1 MRIDKTNYEIMSE
14 HEWFDI
20 LVDRKNRKLEIVFK
34 DEEMAKEYVKA
45 RILQQIGKDVKIG
58 VDVLNQ
64 ETIEKVKNATVKA
77 LMEMGLIE

>member
-1 MRIDKTNYEIMSE
+1 MDETNWEVMAE

-20 LVDRKNRKLEIVFK
+20 LVDRENLKLEIVFK

-45 RILQQIGKDVKIG
+45 RILQQIEDDVRIG
-58 VDVLNQ
+58 VDVLNE
-64 ETIEKVKNATVKA
+64 ETFEKVKNATAKA